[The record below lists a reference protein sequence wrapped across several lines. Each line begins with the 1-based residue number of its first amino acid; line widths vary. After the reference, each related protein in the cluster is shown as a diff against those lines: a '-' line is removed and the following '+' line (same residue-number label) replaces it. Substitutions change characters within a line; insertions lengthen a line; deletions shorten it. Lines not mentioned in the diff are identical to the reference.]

1 MPPSAEHLTVLM
13 PAYNAGRYV
22 AEAIKSVL
30 RQTHRDFDLVV
41 VDDGSSDDT
50 LAVARFFEPLDQRVR
65 VVAQANRGIANTMN
79 GALSGVRTEWVAC
92 MHADDVMLP
101 DRLERQVG
109 FVRENRDVAVVSGL
123 VVMIDESGREIGRSR
138 SHLTTREAV
147 RKAVAAGECVAFNHP
162 ATMFRRS
169 VVEAVGGYR
178 QEFWPAEDTELW
190 NRVAGAG
197 HLVLVQPEFLL
208 KYRVHGASASM
219 SRSRLMVQKLAWME
233 KCMAA
238 RGSGEAEPTWEQF
251 LASRRWNDRRQELAR
266 TLYQGAIRQ
275 RSSRQYARLLP
286 SLAAA
291 AVLEP
296 SLVLPRVLPRLLPR
310 RAFSTTEARRHGG
323 APEGPRYQCSKQ
335 Q

>member
-1 MPPSAEHLTVLM
+1 MSASAEPITVLM

-22 AEAIKSVL
+22 AEAIESVL
-30 RQTHRDFDLVV
+30 RQTHSAFELVI

-50 LAVARFFEPLDQRVR
+50 LAAARRFEPLDPRVR
-65 VVAQANRGIANTMN
+65 VVAQANSGIANTMN
-79 GALSGVRTEWVAC
+79 AALAGIRTEWVAC

-101 DRLERQVG
+101 DRLERQVA
-109 FVRENRDVAVVSGL
+109 FVRENPDVAVVSGL
-123 VVMIDESGREIGRSR
+123 VVMIDDAGREIGRSR
-138 SHLTTREAV
+138 SHLTTRDAV
-147 RKAVAAGECVAFNHP
+147 RTAVAAGECVAFNHP

-169 VVEAVGGYR
+169 VVDAVGRYR
-178 QEFWPAEDTELW
+178 QAFWPAEDTELW

-233 KCMAA
+233 KCMEA
-238 RGSGEAEPTWEQF
+238 RRTGEAEPRWEQF

-275 RSSRQYARLLP
+275 RSSRQYGRLLP

-291 AVLEP
+291 ALLEP
-296 SLVLPRVLPRLLPR
+296 SLVLGRVLPRLLPR
-310 RAFSTTEARRHGG
+310 TA
-323 APEGPRYQCSKQ
+323 
-335 Q
+335 